1 VTIERLTPDQAETS
15 IAELVSLLTD
25 SVESGASVGFLP
37 PLKESEAVEYWRGVI
52 SALRAGN
59 KVLLV
64 AVEEQ
69 NTLAGAVQ
77 VDFATKANALHR
89 AEVQKLM
96 VRTDQRGHGLGHA
109 LMDRVEEV
117 ARESGRSLLVL
128 DTRQGDISEQLY
140 LSLGYTL
147 AGVIPQYAR
156 SANGEL
162 HGTSLFYKQI

>member
-1 VTIERLTPDQAETS
+1 VTIERLTPEQAERS
-15 IAELVSLLTD
+15 LAELVSLLTD
-25 SVESGASVGFLP
+25 SVEGGASMGFLP
-37 PLKESEAVEYWRGVI
+37 PLMESEAVEYWRGVI
-52 SALRAGN
+52 SVLRAGN
-59 KVLLV
+59 KILLI

-77 VDFATKANALHR
+77 VDLATKANALHR

-96 VRTDQRGHGLGHA
+96 VRTDQRGQGLARA

-117 ARESGRSLLVL
+117 AREHGRSLLVL

-162 HGTSLFYKQI
+162 HSTSLFYKQL